1 MSLLS
6 TGEVI
11 GWITLIVNGLF
22 AAVCFMV
29 ALMAYDN
36 CSLFHDEQEK
46 NVANLTTDTPIICT
60 DEGKKMFIELSLL
73 MGLISVAYIL
83 FGYKCIIGVRKVNI
97 FSSEY
102 SNSCDLYLIT
112 PFKYVISARLHE
124 NQSADKSSILQ
135 RGILWSFQFIFFR

>member
-97 FSSEY
+97 FCSEY
-102 SNSCDLYLIT
+102 SNSCDL
-112 PFKYVISARLHE
+112 
-124 NQSADKSSILQ
+124 
-135 RGILWSFQFIFFR
+135 